1 MPFGISSA
9 PEVFQKKNEALFG
22 DIDGVE
28 IIFDDIII
36 TAESELEHDTMVR
49 KLLQRAR
56 EANVKFNEAK
66 LQFKVSKVKY
76 MGNIVFESGLKPD
89 DAKIRTIL
97 EMPVPESKEELQRL
111 LGMVNYFTQFIPNQ
125 STITAPLRQL

>member
-1 MPFGISSA
+1 MPFGISSV

-28 IIFDDIII
+28 IIFDDIIVA
-36 TAESELEHDTMVR
+36 AESEVEHDTIMR

-66 LQFKVSKVKY
+66 FQFKVSEVKY
-76 MGNIVFESGLKPD
+76 MGNI
-89 DAKIRTIL
+89 
-97 EMPVPESKEELQRL
+97 
-111 LGMVNYFTQFIPNQ
+111 
-125 STITAPLRQL
+125 

>member
-1 MPFGISSA
+1 MPFGISYV

-28 IIFDDIII
+28 IIFDDIIVA
-36 TAESELEHDTMVR
+36 AESEVEHDTIMR

-66 LQFKVSKVKY
+66 LQFKVSEVKY
-76 MGNIVFESGLKPD
+76 MGNI
-89 DAKIRTIL
+89 
-97 EMPVPESKEELQRL
+97 
-111 LGMVNYFTQFIPNQ
+111 
-125 STITAPLRQL
+125 